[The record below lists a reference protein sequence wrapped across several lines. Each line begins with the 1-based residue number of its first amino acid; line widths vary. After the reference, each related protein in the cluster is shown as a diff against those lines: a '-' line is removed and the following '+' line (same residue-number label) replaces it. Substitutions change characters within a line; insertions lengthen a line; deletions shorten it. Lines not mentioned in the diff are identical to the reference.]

1 MLAYSRGVT
10 NDELLY
16 NHLYSYL
23 FSPCFFFFAGLR
35 ALSIA
40 APDRDAGF
48 HGADYERRGLNLVA
62 LNRFVVPENA
72 YGLAFTLI
80 IMGIAAAETAVALG
94 IIILIFRKYRHI
106 EGDRLQEMKD

>member
-1 MLAYSRGVT
+1 M
-10 NDELLY
+10 NELLY

-23 FSPCFFFFAGLR
+23 FLALFLLFCGIAGVIYRRTLIGM
-35 ALSIA
+35 LVSMELIMN
-40 APDRDAGF
+40 
-48 HGADYERRGLNLVA
+48 GAGLNLVA

-106 EGDRLQEMKD
+106 EGDKLKEMKD